1 MRFIY
6 SMLILLCVSANV
18 RAAEPLEQLKGLI
31 PFIGTWTSLSDTPD
45 PRKRFIDVTRWEWA
59 FGGKVVRIIH
69 SVNDGAY
76 AGESLIHW
84 DNVDQQI
91 IYRYVNN
98 GGFYTDG
105 VITERSYGSII
116 VHEYIRGTT
125 EDGPTE
131 TRAGY
136 SIRNGQMYSWTQ
148 FKLRG
153 VWGEKSE
160 VIYERTPNATPKMP
174 PLPE

>member
-1 MRFIY
+1 MRYIFCAIV
-6 SMLILLCVSANV
+6 MLTATFGIKATEP
-18 RAAEPLEQLKGLI
+18 AEELKGLI
-31 PFIGTWTSLSDTPD
+31 PFIGTWTSLSETLD
-45 PRKRFIDVTRWEWA
+45 PRKKFTDVARWEWA
-59 FGGKVVRIIH
+59 FGGKIVRIIH
-69 SVNDGAY
+69 SVNGGAY
-76 AGESLIHW
+76 AGESLIQW
-84 DNVDQQI
+84 DAADQQI

-125 EDGPTE
+125 EEGPTE

-136 SIRNGQMYSWTQ
+136 SIKNGQMYSWTQ

-160 VIYERTPNATPKMP
+160 VIYERTPDAKPKMP
-174 PLPE
+174 PLPQ